1 MSEGRLAG
9 KVALITGAA
18 SGFGRTAALRFA
30 SEGAAVGCADVDE
43 DAVEKTATMVT
54 EAGGSAV
61 AMRADVSTAAD
72 CERMVETT
80 AGRLGSLDVLFANAG
95 VTGVGSAL
103 STSEAD
109 WQRVLDINLKGV
121 WLSAKYALP
130 HMLERGGGS
139 IVNTASIGGL
149 VGVGEVLP
157 YAAAKGGV
165 IAMTKQMAFDFSPRG
180 VRVNAICPGTV
191 PTPLV
196 TATYEGRAAGEADPG
211 AAAEQALHRMT
222 RKYPIGHVGSTD
234 DVANMALFL
243 ASDESAWVTGSVMT
257 VDGGYTAL

>member
-9 KVALITGAA
+9 KVALITGAG

-30 SEGAAVGCADVDE
+30 SEGASVGCADLDE
-43 DAVEKTATMVT
+43 GAAEKTATTIT
-54 EAGGSAV
+54 EAGGSSV
-61 AMRADVSTAAD
+61 AIRADVSAAAD
-72 CERMVETT
+72 CERMIKTT
-80 AGRLGSLDVLFANAG
+80 TGRLGGLDVLFANAG
-95 VTGVGSAL
+95 ITGIGSAL
-103 STSEAD
+103 TTSEAD

-121 WLSAKYALP
+121 WLSAKHALP
-130 HMLERGGGS
+130 HMLEHGGGS
-139 IVNTASIGGL
+139 IINTASIGGL

-191 PTPLV
+191 LTPLV
-196 TATYEGRAAGEADPG
+196 TATYEGRAAGKADPG
-211 AAAEQALHRMT
+211 AAAEQALHHMT
-222 RKYPIGHVGSTD
+222 QKYPLGHIGSTD

-243 ASDESAWVTGSVMT
+243 ASDEAAWITGSVMT